1 MLAPVVVNPDIVS
14 KSASVNE
21 GISPDQKNGSA
32 PKILSITQLSE
43 VAIQPSLR

>member
-32 PKILSITQLSE
+32 PKNTE
-43 VAIQPSLR
+43 YYPA